1 MRTIRVVK
9 TTVATHVVATRHFV
23 GNRPETMVTAMM
35 SSSYMYV
42 FGSHGEIAA
51 GVMACAYVVEA
62 AINWRRES
70 RGESA
75 VKLPD

>member
-1 MRTIRVVK
+1 MHAVRVV
-9 TTVATHVVATRHFV
+9 TATVTTHVIATRQFV
-23 GNRPETMVTAMM
+23 SGRPETLVTAMM

-42 FGSHGEIAA
+42 FGAHGEIAA

-62 AINWRRES
+62 VVNWRRES
-70 RGESA
+70 RGQQA